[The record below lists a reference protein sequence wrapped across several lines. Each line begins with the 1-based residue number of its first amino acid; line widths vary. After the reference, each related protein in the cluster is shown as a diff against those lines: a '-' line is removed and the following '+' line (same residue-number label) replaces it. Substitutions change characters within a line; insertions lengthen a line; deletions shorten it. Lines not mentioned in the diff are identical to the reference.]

1 MKVHGKASACLD
13 VRCWLVGGML
23 LVIGFGG
30 LPGYGAWAGP
40 AATAGKCPLT
50 PGDGGDPFYKP
61 NTPVRPHVGTGFVL
75 TGIVRSGIDCSALR
89 GARVEFWLRGP
100 NGQYDDVHR
109 GTVITDGDGRYR
121 FESSFPGGG
130 DVLQPHI
137 HLRVAV
143 PGFRTLTTVYLPH
156 AGAAAGVFDI
166 VLEPEL

>member
-30 LPGYGAWAGP
+30 LPGIAAWASP

-121 FESSFPGGG
+121 F
-130 DVLQPHI
+130 
-137 HLRVAV
+137 
-143 PGFRTLTTVYLPH
+143 
-156 AGAAAGVFDI
+156 
-166 VLEPEL
+166 